1 MTTDLTDHFPLKVA
15 SGNQFLNRTEEK
27 ALLNRNIGLVRHTVL
42 LAPRR
47 YGKSSLVYKVAEEN
61 KAPFAVVDLFLAHD
75 DQAVTKRILQGVS
88 NLVSQITPMTTKAL
102 QSVQKYFTNFKISF
116 SAHGFQITLAHE
128 SGVVNS
134 ADQIVDALD
143 NLSAL
148 AMAKKQKIILFIDEF
163 QDIIQVPNAKS
174 IEGAIRHVAQST
186 QFLVF
191 IFSGS
196 TRNLLLEL
204 FDDSKKPLY
213 KLCDKMIIDR
223 ISSDHYIPYL
233 QKTAK
238 KRWGNSIAEEIILRI
253 LTITELHPFYINMLC
268 NELWKNEKSPTIS
281 CVSTAWQTCYEQE
294 ERWTVSEIEKLT
306 NNQQELLKSLA
317 LQPTSEPTGQQF
329 VALSGLSTASVRT
342 GLNALVEKDM
352 AYQIKKGDPLLPFL
366 KSGEY
371 RVLDPLIAYA
381 LRKYA

>member
-1 MTTDLTDHFPLKVA
+1 MTTDTTDHFPLKIA
-15 SGNQFLNRTEEK
+15 IGDQFRNRTAEK
-27 ALLNRNIGLVRHTVL
+27 SLLNRNIELVRHTVL

-47 YGKSSLVYKVAEEN
+47 YGKSSLVYKVAAEN

-102 QSVQKYFTNFKISF
+102 NSVQKYFTNFKIRVE
-116 SAHGFQITLAHE
+116 AHGFQITLAHE
-128 SGVVNS
+128 SGVANP
-134 ADQIVDALD
+134 ADQIVDALE
-143 NLSAL
+143 NLSEL
-148 AMAKKQKIILFIDEF
+148 AASQKQKIILFIDEF
-163 QDIIQVPNAKS
+163 QDVIQVPSAKS

-213 KLCDKMIIDR
+213 KLCDKIMIDR
-223 ISSDHYIPYL
+223 ISADHYLPYL
-233 QKTAK
+233 QKAAK
-238 KRWGNSIAEEIILRI
+238 KRWGNIISDDIILRI

-268 NELWKNEKSPTIS
+268 NELWKNNQAPTINF
-281 CVSTAWQTCYEQE
+281 VSTAWQKCYEQE

-317 LQPTSEPTGQQF
+317 LQPTSEPTSQQF
-329 VALSGLSTASVRT
+329 IALTGLSTASVRLA
-342 GLNALVEKDM
+342 LNALIEKDM
-352 AYQIKKGDPLLPFL
+352 AHQIKKEDPLLPFL

-381 LRKYA
+381 LRRYA